1 MKKIINICL
10 FISLLFTLNCGF
22 KVINKSQLNNFTI
35 KEIELTGDRRIN
47 FKIKNNLVI
56 NSTKNSENVLFM
68 NINTNKIKKIKEK
81 NIKNEITKYEILL
94 NTNIKY
100 HSDKSDKF
108 DPIILSVSGNYLVAD
123 NYSDTLNNEKKL
135 IENLIENISTK
146 AIEEIGQ
153 RLDDI

>member
-1 MKKIINICL
+1 MKKLINICL
-10 FISLLFTLNCGF
+10 LIGLLFTLNCGF
-22 KVINKSQLNNFTI
+22 KVVNKSKLNNFTI

-47 FKIKNNLVI
+47 FKIKNNLII
-56 NSTKNSENVLFM
+56 NSIKNSENVLFM
-68 NINTNKIKKIKEK
+68 NIDTNKIKKIKEK

-100 HSDKSDKF
+100 HSDKSDKY

-135 IENLIENISTK
+135 IDNLIENISTK
-146 AIEEIGQ
+146 ALEEIGQ

>member
-35 KEIELTGDRRIN
+35 KKEIELTGDRRIN

-68 NINTNKIKKIKEK
+68 NINTNKIKKIK
-81 NIKNEITKYEILL
+81 
-94 NTNIKY
+94 
-100 HSDKSDKF
+100 
-108 DPIILSVSGNYLVAD
+108 
-123 NYSDTLNNEKKL
+123 KK
-135 IENLIENISTK
+135 I
-146 AIEEIGQ
+146 
-153 RLDDI
+153 